1 MKIEEKI
8 GSKCTLTDDQL
19 ENVSGGIIVD
29 DGDGKKFWLV
39 RQNGTVIS
47 PVPGLENAVEFAK
60 AYGES
65 TRVVTQEEYKKL
77 FGRDLVW

>member
-1 MKIEEKI
+1 MENKKMLFDEE
-8 GSKCTLTDDQL
+8 LR
-19 ENVSGGIIVD
+19 EVSGGMIVD
-29 DGDGKKFWLV
+29 DGDGKKYWLV

-47 PVPGLENAVEFAK
+47 PVPGLEKAEEFAK

-65 TRVVTQEEYKKL
+65 TRVVSKEEYKNL

>member
-1 MKIEEKI
+1 MKNEKN
-8 GSKCTLTDDQL
+8 CNEAPLTPEQL
-19 ENVSGGIIVD
+19 ENISGGMIVD